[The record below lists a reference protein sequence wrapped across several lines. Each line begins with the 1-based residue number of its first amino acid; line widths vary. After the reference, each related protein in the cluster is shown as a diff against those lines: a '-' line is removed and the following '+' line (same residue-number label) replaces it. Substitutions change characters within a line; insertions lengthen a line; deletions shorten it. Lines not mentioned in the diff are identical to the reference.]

1 MSNNIEEIANT
12 EENKKLVAAVIYEFH
27 DVCNSKRVVIP
38 NEYRKECI
46 DEIVAFYEKYIKTH
60 KQKLISIHYYKIISW
75 YAVFVAEKN
84 VSFIRKKK
92 S

>member
-46 DEIVAFYEKYIKTH
+46 DEIVAFYEKYLKTQLSQSIKICH
-60 KQKLISIHYYKIISW
+60 LIRIYPQSTAK
-75 YAVFVAEKN
+75 
-84 VSFIRKKK
+84 R
-92 S
+92 